1 MAKILEGY
9 KRNKEGMLE
18 ETYTL
23 INMQGE
29 EFTSVEKEDYSIER
43 EKELLNELRK
53 CMFEKIYNYSNLYM
67 LNYKEMERIT
77 TGLGMTGMSAINNYG
92 VAGTLTALYSLQTAK
107 VFIKRYKEMKK
118 IEKFVFYIDNEEDF
132 KNFNDHLGFAK
143 SKLLD
148 RNINKKITE
157 MCMNGEDLD
166 CNNISRFSKRQ
177 LIKIKKSL
185 NQSKVHN

>member
-77 TGLGMTGMSAINNYG
+77 TGLVMTGMSAINNYG

-177 LIKIKKSL
+177 LTKIKKFT
-185 NQSKVHN
+185 NKVL

>member
-1 MAKILEGY
+1 
-9 KRNKEGMLE
+9 
-18 ETYTL
+18 
-23 INMQGE
+23 
-29 EFTSVEKEDYSIER
+29 
-43 EKELLNELRK
+43 
-53 CMFEKIYNYSNLYM
+53 
-67 LNYKEMERIT
+67 
-77 TGLGMTGMSAINNYG
+77 MTGMSAINNYG

-177 LIKIKKSL
+177 LIKIKKFT
-185 NQSKVHN
+185 NKVL

>member
-9 KRNKEGMLE
+9 KRNKEGRLE

-67 LNYKEMERIT
+67 LNYK
-77 TGLGMTGMSAINNYG
+77 
-92 VAGTLTALYSLQTAK
+92 
-107 VFIKRYKEMKK
+107 
-118 IEKFVFYIDNEEDF
+118 
-132 KNFNDHLGFAK
+132 
-143 SKLLD
+143 
-148 RNINKKITE
+148 
-157 MCMNGEDLD
+157 
-166 CNNISRFSKRQ
+166 
-177 LIKIKKSL
+177 
-185 NQSKVHN
+185 